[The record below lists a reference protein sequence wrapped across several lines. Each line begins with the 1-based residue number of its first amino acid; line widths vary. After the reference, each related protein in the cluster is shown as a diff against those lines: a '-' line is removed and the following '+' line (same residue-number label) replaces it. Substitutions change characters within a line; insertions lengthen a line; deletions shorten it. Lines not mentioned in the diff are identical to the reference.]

1 MFHRAALCRFI
12 PHSILESISEVTRLS
27 RLTSHEPRTRPL
39 SRGASR
45 ALEEARGTHEPP
57 GETFPQLVSFFRIL
71 GVARK
76 NAAFECLGAIWC
88 DMERMVPDECMVLE
102 KYPIGSL
109 VYVLMP
115 AQIYGLACI
124 IDIRGSGIGR
134 EVKVRFFKS
143 RSNLELPDAWILER
157 SRRLELFS
165 RYHQDDEID
174 VVP

>member
-1 MFHRAALCRFI
+1 M
-12 PHSILESISEVTRLS
+12 
-27 RLTSHEPRTRPL
+27 EP
-39 SRGASR
+39 
-45 ALEEARGTHEPP
+45 
-57 GETFPQLVSFFRIL
+57 
-71 GVARK
+71 
-76 NAAFECLGAIWC
+76 
-88 DMERMVPDECMVLE
+88 MVPDECMVLE

-157 SRRLELFS
+157 SFRLELFS

-174 VVP
+174 VVL

>member
-1 MFHRAALCRFI
+1 MSRRYLKHHNYRGCTAKHREHPPELLLRDAQSYAA
-12 PHSILESISEVTRLS
+12 T
-27 RLTSHEPRTRPL
+27 
-39 SRGASR
+39 
-45 ALEEARGTHEPP
+45 P

-71 GVARK
+71 RVARK

-157 SRRLELFS
+157 SFRLELFS

-174 VVP
+174 VVL

>member
-1 MFHRAALCRFI
+1 MMQ
-12 PHSILESISEVTRLS
+12 
-27 RLTSHEPRTRPL
+27 
-39 SRGASR
+39 
-45 ALEEARGTHEPP
+45 PP

-157 SRRLELFS
+157 SFRLELFS

-174 VVP
+174 VVNSQSPNLVPPLSPSRRSVLALERLLDASVQLATPSA

>member
-1 MFHRAALCRFI
+1 
-12 PHSILESISEVTRLS
+12 
-27 RLTSHEPRTRPL
+27 
-39 SRGASR
+39 
-45 ALEEARGTHEPP
+45 
-57 GETFPQLVSFFRIL
+57 
-71 GVARK
+71 
-76 NAAFECLGAIWC
+76 
-88 DMERMVPDECMVLE
+88 MEQMVPDECMVLE
-102 KYPIGSL
+102 KYPTGSM

-157 SRRLELFS
+157 SFRLELFS
-165 RYHQDDEID
+165 QYHQDDEID

>member
-1 MFHRAALCRFI
+1 M
-12 PHSILESISEVTRLS
+12 
-27 RLTSHEPRTRPL
+27 EPM
-39 SRGASR
+39 
-45 ALEEARGTHEPP
+45 
-57 GETFPQLVSFFRIL
+57 
-71 GVARK
+71 VA
-76 NAAFECLGAIWC
+76 
-88 DMERMVPDECMVLE
+88 DECMVLE
-102 KYPIGSL
+102 KYPTGSV
-109 VYVLMP
+109 VYVLIP
-115 AQIYGLACI
+115 APQFLGLACI